1 LGGGGKS
8 RDRPL
13 FRVSMG
19 PTLKRTKMRERE
31 KTTSIVDVGTLY
43 PLTKIRLDTELV
55 FSSA

>member
-1 LGGGGKS
+1 VGVES
-8 RDRPL
+8 PETAPVPSID
-13 FRVSMG
+13 G
-19 PTLKRTKMRERE
+19 PYFEKDKNERERE